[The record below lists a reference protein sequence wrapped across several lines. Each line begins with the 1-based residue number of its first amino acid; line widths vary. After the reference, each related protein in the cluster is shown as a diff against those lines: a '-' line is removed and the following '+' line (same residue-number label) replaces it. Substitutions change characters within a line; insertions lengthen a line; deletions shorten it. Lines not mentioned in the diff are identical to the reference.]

1 MFKVKILTVGK
12 SKEIWLKEALQEY
25 EKRLSNTLK
34 FEWLIAKDRP
44 QLIDWAKSETAL
56 IALDLKG
63 ELLSSE
69 AFSQKFTRALT
80 EKGGRLAFLIGD
92 ADGVPDELLN
102 KCFWKWSLS
111 PLTFTHQMVRLLL
124 VEQIYRALE
133 IEKKSGYHK

>member
-1 MFKVKILTVGK
+1 VFKVKVITVGK

-25 EKRLSNTLK
+25 EKRLSSTLT
-34 FEWLIAKDRP
+34 FEWLIAKDRM
-44 QLIDWAKSETAL
+44 QLIDWAKNETAL

-69 AFSQKFTRALT
+69 VFSQKLLRSLV
-80 EKGGRLAFLIGD
+80 EKGGRLSFLIGD
-92 ADGVPDELLN
+92 ADGIPQELLN
-102 KCFWKWSLS
+102 KCFWKWCLS
-111 PLTFTHQMVRLLL
+111 PLTFTHQMARLLL